1 MFQKNYK
8 IPFDPESLIKEHNA
22 IEMCNTAESIARNIM
37 LLIMTRKGEN
47 RYDPQYG
54 NEVWDIEF
62 ENSVSLVDWENIFI
76 KSLKEQIT
84 NYEPRITAPKVEV
97 HISYVEH
104 SYDTKKFSEIKRR
117 AKIAISAKIVETG
130 EPFQFTTEIF
140 LSPMSV
146 D

>member
-1 MFQKNYK
+1 M
-8 IPFDPESLIKEHNA
+8 
-22 IEMCNTAESIARNIM
+22 
-37 LLIMTRKGEN
+37 
-47 RYDPQYG
+47 
-54 NEVWDIEF
+54 
-62 ENSVSLVDWENIFI
+62 
-76 KSLKEQIT
+76 
-84 NYEPRITAPKVEV
+84 EV

>member
-1 MFQKNYK
+1 MFQKNYR
-8 IPFDPESLIKEHNA
+8 IPFDPERLIKEHSNVDT
-22 IEMCNTAESIARNIM
+22 CNTMESIAQNIM

-47 RYDPQYG
+47 RYDPEYG
-54 NEVWDIEF
+54 NGVWDIEF
-62 ENSVSLVDWENIFI
+62 ENSVSLSDWENIFA

-84 NYEPRITAPKVEV
+84 NYEPRITAPKVIV
-97 HISYVEH
+97 RIAYVEH

-117 AKIAISAKIVETG
+117 AKIFVFANMVETG
-130 EPFQFTTEIF
+130 ESFRFDTEIF